1 MLPHHYPH
9 PMRRFAAIAR
19 RLIPGFAVWGVLTA
33 GTVVKCSSDPGGLGS
48 DVDRPVA
55 ADGYYTVAIN
65 GTVTGFMKA
74 TDPAGLPL
82 VYSLVDGPGQGSLQN
97 FDGKTGRFTYLPAT
111 LGVDSFSF
119 RASNGFKVSNSAVIT
134 IQVFETSTGSVSGK
148 SAGALQVTD
157 DPATPDAAIVL
168 WNDGLGTLQ
177 RTYRGLP
184 VPAETLAT
192 GVRSFSIDPL
202 DPRAI
207 SASLGSGV
215 TIFSR
220 NGGTDWQEGGPAY
233 VPCPATKQSAA
244 AAPPMSTGCPI
255 LPDDSALATEAGA
268 DDRAGLSVSLIDD
281 RFRSGT
287 WRWAVSGSRTIVLQ
301 TRDGGQTWTV
311 MRELEISNLRLTGC
325 TDADLCLL
333 DGDGTQF
340 WRFETAR

>member
-1 MLPHHYPH
+1 MG
-9 PMRRFAAIAR
+9 RFSATAR
-19 RLIPGFAVWGVLTA
+19 RLVPGLVIWSVLTA

-82 VYSLVDGPGQGSLQN
+82 VYSLVDGPGQGSLKN
-97 FDGKTGRFTYLPAT
+97 FDGKTGRFTYVPAT

-134 IQVFETSTGSVSGK
+134 FQVFETSTDSLSGK

-157 DPATPDAAIVL
+157 DPAIPGAAIVL
-168 WNDGLGTLQ
+168 WNDGPGTLQ
-177 RTYRGLP
+177 RTFRGLP

-215 TIFSR
+215 TIVSR
-220 NGGTDWQEGGPAY
+220 NGGTDWREGGPEY
-233 VPCPATKQSAA
+233 VPCPATRQPDASAS
-244 AAPPMSTGCPI
+244 PMTTGCPI

-268 DDRAGLSVSLIDD
+268 DAPAGLTVSLIED
-281 RFRSGT
+281 RFRSGA
-287 WRWAVSGSRTIVLQ
+287 WRWAVSGSRTIVLE

-311 MRELEISNLRLTGC
+311 RRELEIGNLRLTGC
-325 TDADLCLL
+325 TGADLCLL
-333 DGDGTQF
+333 DGEGTRF
-340 WRFETAR
+340 WRFGTAR